1 MLFRS
6 DKPIV
11 KDLKQRGLLYKH
23 QPYEHQYPH
32 CWRCHTA
39 LIYYAQPSWYI
50 RTTSIKDALIRENQK
65 TDWHPET
72 IKTGRYGDWLNNNID
87 WALSRNRYWGT
98 PLPIWRC
105 ENKHEIAIGSLKELG
120 DLAGQELS
128 NLDPHRPFVDDI
140 KMPCADCGSEMVR
153 VPEVIDCWYD
163 SGAMPFAQ
171 WGYPHKPGSAE
182 KFQIGRAHV

>member
-1 MLFRS
+1 MFFKDA
-6 DKPIV
+6 DKPLV
-11 KDLKQRGLLYKH
+11 KELKTRGLLYRH
-23 QPYEHQYPH
+23 QPYEHSYPH

-50 RTTSIKDALIRENQK
+50 RTTSIKDELLRENAA
-65 TDWHPET
+65 TNWYPET

-105 ENKHEIAIGSLKELG
+105 ENKHEVCIESLADLG
-120 DLAGQELS
+120 ARAGQELS

-140 KMPCADCGSEMVR
+140 TFKCSECTETMVR

-171 WGYPHKPGSAE
+171 WGYPHQEGSKE
-182 KFQIGRAHV
+182 KFEA

>member
-1 MLFRS
+1 MF
-6 DKPIV
+6 
-11 KDLKQRGLLYKH
+11 KH
-23 QPYEHQYPH
+23 EQFEHTYPH
-32 CWRCHTA
+32 CWRCHTV

-50 RTTSIKDALIRENQK
+50 RTTQITDALKRENLA

-105 ENKHEIAIGSLKELG
+105 SNKHEICVGSLS
-120 DLAGQELS
+120 ELS
-128 NLDPHRPFVDDI
+128 QITGKDHSTMDPHRPFVDEIVFKCD
-140 KMPCADCGSEMVR
+140 KCGETMAR
-153 VPEVIDCWYD
+153 TPEVIDCWYD

-171 WGYPHKPGSAE
+171 WGYPHKPGSKE
-182 KFQIGRAHV
+182 KFEASYPANFICEAIDQTRG